1 MRRRLVISTIAIVLV
16 VLGSLVL
23 PVGLIVYDAAEQQLD
38 ARLGL
43 RVSAI
48 VSAFEQDLASGQEP
62 NFDDLR
68 PLLDPTDGL
77 QVVQAEGARS
87 VQDVD
92 PSVDS
97 TRVVAP
103 SSNTTRD

>member
-16 VLGSLVL
+16 VLGALAI

-48 VSAFEQDLASGQEP
+48 VSAYEQDLASGREP
-62 NFDDLR
+62 NR
-68 PLLDPTDGL
+68 PT
-77 QVVQAEGARS
+77 RS
-87 VQDVD
+87 SGWTHR
-92 PSVDS
+92 PYS
-97 TRVVAP
+97 
-103 SSNTTRD
+103 